1 MKLVQKENRQLRIE
15 DCRLPEFLAKGY
27 AEVTQ
32 AKTERPQDI
41 PCLCSNEKISV
52 CLSSNSLR
60 IYRFSRQPKTA
71 GKIIAAG

>member
-32 AKTERPQDI
+32 AKTERLP
-41 PCLCSNEKISV
+41 EK
-52 CLSSNSLR
+52 NAAQR
-60 IYRFSRQPKTA
+60 KK
-71 GKIIAAG
+71 GKVS